1 MEPPARREKTEKAVP
16 SGRIAQRKVEAGAPV
31 AVPVEKEQNYQQI
44 TAAVVEV
51 ARAAIKLTAPTEVA
65 AAEAALDPGQ
75 AQMEAETA
83 GAEEHLE
90 IPPRHLETAP
100 ERGEAVALR
109 NSLAPTE
116 GSVPASL
123 LSPGATPH
131 LIQPGK
137 TPRTSKNET
146 IAQILKKYGITGE

>member
-31 AVPVEKEQNYQQI
+31 AVPVEKEQNYQEI

-51 ARAAIKLTAPTEVA
+51 ARAAIKLTAPTA
-65 AAEAALDPGQ
+65 AAAVEAALKLRLVQ
-75 AQMEAETA
+75 TEAETV
-83 GAEEHLE
+83 GVEERLDILPHY
-90 IPPRHLETAP
+90 LETAP
-100 ERGEAVALR
+100 APGEAAAIG
-109 NSLAPTE
+109 NSLAPME

-137 TPRTSKNET
+137 TPKTSKDF
-146 IAQILKKYGITGE
+146 